1 MEGVTTNFLPPKA
14 LQYQKRYLLWGL
26 YKPWEYKMRSF
37 IFQVYEMVDYLKYL
51 PPFGADQGL
60 PEDEILEFVEF
71 TLPRKCQK

>member
-1 MEGVTTNFLPPKA
+1 
-14 LQYQKRYLLWGL
+14 
-26 YKPWEYKMRSF
+26 
-37 IFQVYEMVDYLKYL
+37 MVDYLKYL